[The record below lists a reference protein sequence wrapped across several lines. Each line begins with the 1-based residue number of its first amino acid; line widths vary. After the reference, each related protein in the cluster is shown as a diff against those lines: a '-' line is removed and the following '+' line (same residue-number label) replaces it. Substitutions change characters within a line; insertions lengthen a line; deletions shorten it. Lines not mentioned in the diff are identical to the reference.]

1 MISLFERNLKRMQQ
15 ELTDLK
21 TVHQRGLGTIRF
33 FRQTFTFTPSLAHK
47 DYVLKGD
54 IVAGE
59 PERPFV
65 QIVEQSDYDSTNNG
79 GCSIESGATEI
90 EVTIYMNRAEQ
101 VTLEIITTSETTN
114 WRLDH
119 VVN

>member
-1 MISLFERNLKRMQQ
+1 MISLFERNLKRMKQ

-33 FRQTFTFTPSLAHK
+33 FRSFFTFTPTQAHK
-47 DYVLKGD
+47 VYYIIGD
-54 IVAGE
+54 IVEGE

-65 QIVEQSDYDSTNNG
+65 QVTERSAYDSTNTFTAEIQSN
-79 GCSIESGATEI
+79 ATQ
-90 EVTIYMNRAEQ
+90 VTLRIYANRTSQA
-101 VTLEIITTSETTN
+101 TLEIISTSEMTN

-119 VVN
+119 VE

>member
-1 MISLFERNLKRMQQ
+1 MISLFERNLKRMKQ

-33 FRQTFTFTPSLAHK
+33 FRSEFTFTPSIAHRE
-47 DYVLKGD
+47 YYIKGD

-65 QIVEQSDYDSTNNG
+65 QVIEKSNYANTNNG

-90 EVTIYMNRAEQ
+90 GVQIYMNRAEQ
-101 VTLEIITTSETTN
+101 VTLEIVSTSETTN

-119 VVN
+119 VV